1 MKEGM
6 ENRRREDRHAVN
18 TIVTINEQM
27 AMVKDLSLS
36 GMRVTAMNLKPQQ
49 LVDLTLKSGAND
61 INIKALVRWVRRTFP
76 FESYSECGLA
86 LISAPDDY
94 HDLYEKITVPPRFF
108 PLFGFWPI
116 SLVLFGLALALMLW
130 V

>member
-49 LVDLTLKSGAND
+49 LVDLTLKSGASD

-94 HDLYEKITVPPRFF
+94 HDLYEKITVPPHFF